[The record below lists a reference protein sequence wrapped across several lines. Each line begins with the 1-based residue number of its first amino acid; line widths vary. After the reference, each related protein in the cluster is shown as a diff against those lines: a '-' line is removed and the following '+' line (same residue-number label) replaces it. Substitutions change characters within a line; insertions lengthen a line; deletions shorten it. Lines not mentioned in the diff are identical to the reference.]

1 MTTLLIIIAAVLLL
15 FVVGQ
20 VMRVFEISAG
30 LRGRSVHEV
39 TEKDGKTNAVLFL
52 VFLVSY
58 FVFIIW
64 QISRWGKYHLPVSA
78 SEHGPVI
85 DNLMAVSWWIIIPV
99 FIITH
104 IALFYFCYKYV
115 YNPSRKAEFFAHSNK
130 LELIWTIV
138 PTVVLTVLILYG
150 LNTWNNVMSPIPEDE
165 EHLRIELYARQ
176 FDWSARYS
184 GPDNKLGNADVRM
197 IEGTNALGLDSRDA
211 TSADDIVVK
220 GEFHLPV
227 GIPVQFVFRSQDV
240 IHSAYM
246 PHFRAQ
252 MNCVPGILTKFKF
265 TPTRTSAEMKDI
277 TGNPDFEFLLL
288 CNKICGAAHYN
299 MQMKIVVESLEDFR
313 KWTAEQPAF
322 GAQAAV
328 ATEAQPAEAVT
339 AETGT
344 ESSGS

>member
-1 MTTLLIIIAAVLLL
+1 
-15 FVVGQ
+15 
-20 VMRVFEISAG
+20 
-30 LRGRSVHEV
+30 
-39 TEKDGKTNAVLFL
+39 
-52 VFLVSY
+52 
-58 FVFIIW
+58 
-64 QISRWGKYHLPVSA
+64 
-78 SEHGPVI
+78 
-85 DNLMAVSWWIIIPV
+85 
-99 FIITH
+99 
-104 IALFYFCYKYV
+104 
-115 YNPSRKAEFFAHSNK
+115 
-130 LELIWTIV
+130 
-138 PTVVLTVLILYG
+138 
-150 LNTWNNVMSPIPEDE
+150 
-165 EHLRIELYARQ
+165 
-176 FDWSARYS
+176 
-184 GPDNKLGNADVRM
+184 
-197 IEGTNALGLDSRDA
+197 
-211 TSADDIVVK
+211 
-220 GEFHLPV
+220 
-227 GIPVQFVFRSQDV
+227 
-240 IHSAYM
+240 M